1 MILLNKLIICGL
13 AQNIQR
19 NIKDIKDNLQVSI
32 MKVKN
37 KIILAMDL
45 MDLNHALEVTEQVS
59 DYIDTVKIGYPLAL
73 SEGLECFSI
82 FKENFSC
89 QVIADFK
96 VADIPET
103 NKKIC
108 QATLDAGADAVIVHG
123 FVGSDSVTACHEV
136 AQDTGKDIFLL
147 TEMSHP
153 GAEMFLKGVSDNIAQ
168 MGVELGIKNY
178 VAPSTRLDRL
188 GEIRKIVGKDSFV
201 ISPGVGTQGGDPS
214 KTLKYADALIVGR
227 SIYLSENPETAVQSI
242 IDSIK

>member
-1 MILLNKLIICGL
+1 
-13 AQNIQR
+13 
-19 NIKDIKDNLQVSI
+19 

-59 DYIDTVKIGYPLAL
+59 KYIDTVKIGYPLAL
-73 SEGLECFSI
+73 SEGLKCFSI

-103 NKKIC
+103 NEKIC
-108 QATLDAGADAVIVHG
+108 QATLDAGADAIIVHG

-136 AQDTGKDIFLL
+136 AKDKGKDIFLL

-168 MGVELGIKNY
+168 MGVELGITNY

-188 GEIRKIVGKDSFV
+188 EEIRKIVGKDSFI
-201 ISPGVGTQGGDPS
+201 ISPGVGTQGGNPR
-214 KTLKYADALIVGR
+214 KTLQYADGLIVGR
-227 SIYLSENPETAVQSI
+227 SIYLSEDPENAINTI
-242 IDSIK
+242 INSIK

>member
-1 MILLNKLIICGL
+1 
-13 AQNIQR
+13 
-19 NIKDIKDNLQVSI
+19 

-73 SEGLECFSI
+73 SAGLECFSI
-82 FKENFSC
+82 FKENFAC

-103 NKKIC
+103 NEKIC
-108 QATLDAGADAVIVHG
+108 QSTLDAGADAVIVHG
-123 FVGSDSVTACHEV
+123 FVGPDSVTACREV
-136 AQDTGKDIFLL
+136 AQDKEKDIFLL

-188 GEIRKIVGKDSFV
+188 GEIRKIVGKDSFI

-214 KTLKYADALIVGR
+214 KTLHYADALIVGR
-227 SIYLSENPETAVQSI
+227 SIYLSEDPENTTKTI
-242 IDSIK
+242 INSIK

>member
-1 MILLNKLIICGL
+1 
-13 AQNIQR
+13 
-19 NIKDIKDNLQVSI
+19 

-73 SEGLECFSI
+73 SVGLECFSI

-89 QVIADFK
+89 KIIADFK

-103 NKKIC
+103 NAKIC
-108 QATLDAGADAVIVHG
+108 QTTLEQGADTVIVHG
-123 FVGSDSVTACHEV
+123 FVGPDSVTACNKV
-136 AQDTGKDIFLL
+136 AQDNKKDIFLL

-188 GEIRKIVGKDSFV
+188 GEIRKIVGKDSFI
-201 ISPGVGTQGGDPS
+201 ISPGVGTQGGDPVL
-214 KTLKYADALIVGR
+214 TLQYADALIVGR
-227 SIYLSENPETAVQSI
+227 SIYLSEDPESAVQNI